1 MPTQVTNY
9 QCPACTGPLHY
20 SAKSGKLACDY
31 CGSSFDVAE
40 IEALYAR
47 KEAEAAAAKQA
58 ADAKAEAAQ
67 AAKAEAAEAAAA
79 SGGWDTSDL
88 SRDWGAEADGLRVYS
103 CPSCGAELIC
113 DQSTAATACPYC
125 GNPAIVP
132 GQFSGALRPDY
143 ILPFRLSK
151 DDAVQA
157 LRAHYKGKPF
167 LPRSF
172 TSANHIEQIQ
182 GVYVPFWLFDGGA
195 EGAASYRASNT
206 NVFET
211 GDYEITETRH
221 YHVVRAGSLAFE
233 KIPVDASSKMP
244 DDHMDSI
251 EPFDYAQLR
260 PFSTAYLPGY
270 LADKY
275 DVTIDDSRDRADTR
289 CRETLAQA
297 LRDTV
302 TGYGACVTE
311 REDIALRRGKV
322 HYALLPV
329 WMLSTKWHGQDFLFA
344 MNGQTGKLV
353 GNLPTDRGRVW
364 GMFAAIA
371 APLTVALTA
380 ILQFLRDGGDGYE
393 TQTFRPA
400 ARAAAGRD
408 ARSTGAGRR
417 GLGHGRGRPAHRPTD
432 QPALAA
438 RRRPRAQQRR
448 RRVHPHR
455 GRLCRL
461 RLHRRG
467 DGVLHA
473 LPQRLARRR

>member
-275 DVTIDDSRDRADTR
+275 DVTIDDSRDRADMR

-302 TGYGACVTE
+302 TGYGACATE

-329 WMLSTKWHGQDFLFA
+329 WMLSTKWRGQDFLFA

-353 GNLPTDRGRVW
+353 GDLPTDRGRFW

-380 ILQFLRDGGDGYE
+380 ILQFL
-393 TQTFRPA
+393 
-400 ARAAAGRD
+400 
-408 ARSTGAGRR
+408 
-417 GLGHGRGRPAHRPTD
+417 L
-432 QPALAA
+432 
-438 RRRPRAQQRR
+438 
-448 RRVHPHR
+448 
-455 GRLCRL
+455 
-461 RLHRRG
+461 
-467 DGVLHA
+467 
-473 LPQRLARRR
+473 

>member
-20 SAKSGKLACDY
+20 SAKSGKLECDY
-31 CGSSFDVAE
+31 CDSSFDVAE

-67 AAKAEAAEAAAA
+67 AAKDEAAEAAAA

-289 CRETLAQA
+289 CCETLAQA

-329 WMLSTKWHGQDFLFA
+329 WMLSTKWRGQDFLFA

-353 GNLPTDRGRVW
+353 GDLPTDRGRFW

-380 ILQFLRDGGDGYE
+380 ILQFL
-393 TQTFRPA
+393 
-400 ARAAAGRD
+400 
-408 ARSTGAGRR
+408 
-417 GLGHGRGRPAHRPTD
+417 L
-432 QPALAA
+432 
-438 RRRPRAQQRR
+438 
-448 RRVHPHR
+448 
-455 GRLCRL
+455 
-461 RLHRRG
+461 
-467 DGVLHA
+467 
-473 LPQRLARRR
+473 

>member
-31 CGSSFDVAE
+31 CDSSFDVAE

-47 KEAEAAAAKQA
+47 KEAEAAAAKHA

-206 NVFET
+206 NVYET
-211 GDYEITETRH
+211 GDYEITGTRH

-329 WMLSTKWHGQDFLFA
+329 WMLSTKWNGQDFLFA

-353 GNLPTDRGRVW
+353 GDLPTDRGRFW

-380 ILQFLRDGGDGYE
+380 ILQFL
-393 TQTFRPA
+393 
-400 ARAAAGRD
+400 
-408 ARSTGAGRR
+408 
-417 GLGHGRGRPAHRPTD
+417 L
-432 QPALAA
+432 
-438 RRRPRAQQRR
+438 
-448 RRVHPHR
+448 
-455 GRLCRL
+455 
-461 RLHRRG
+461 
-467 DGVLHA
+467 
-473 LPQRLARRR
+473 

>member
-20 SAKSGKLACDY
+20 SAKSGKLECDY

-195 EGAASYRASNT
+195 EGAASYCASNT
-206 NVFET
+206 NVYET

-329 WMLSTKWHGQDFLFA
+329 WMLSTKWRGQDFLFA

-353 GNLPTDRGRVW
+353 GDLPTDRGRFW

-380 ILQFLRDGGDGYE
+380 ILQFL
-393 TQTFRPA
+393 
-400 ARAAAGRD
+400 
-408 ARSTGAGRR
+408 
-417 GLGHGRGRPAHRPTD
+417 L
-432 QPALAA
+432 
-438 RRRPRAQQRR
+438 
-448 RRVHPHR
+448 
-455 GRLCRL
+455 
-461 RLHRRG
+461 
-467 DGVLHA
+467 
-473 LPQRLARRR
+473 

>member
-20 SAKSGKLACDY
+20 SAKSGKLECDY
-31 CGSSFDVAE
+31 CDSSFDVAE

-206 NVFET
+206 NVFVS

-233 KIPVDASSKMP
+233 KIQVDASSKMP

-329 WMLSTKWHGQDFLFA
+329 WMLSTKWRGQDFLFA

-353 GNLPTDRGRVW
+353 GDLPTDRGRFW

-380 ILQFLRDGGDGYE
+380 ILQFL
-393 TQTFRPA
+393 
-400 ARAAAGRD
+400 
-408 ARSTGAGRR
+408 
-417 GLGHGRGRPAHRPTD
+417 L
-432 QPALAA
+432 
-438 RRRPRAQQRR
+438 
-448 RRVHPHR
+448 
-455 GRLCRL
+455 
-461 RLHRRG
+461 
-467 DGVLHA
+467 
-473 LPQRLARRR
+473 

>member
-20 SAKSGKLACDY
+20 SAKSGKLECDY
-31 CGSSFDVAE
+31 CDSSFDVAE

-329 WMLSTKWHGQDFLFA
+329 WMLSTKWRGQDFLFA

-353 GNLPTDRGRVW
+353 GDLPTARGRFW

-380 ILQFLRDGGDGYE
+380 ILQFL
-393 TQTFRPA
+393 
-400 ARAAAGRD
+400 
-408 ARSTGAGRR
+408 
-417 GLGHGRGRPAHRPTD
+417 L
-432 QPALAA
+432 
-438 RRRPRAQQRR
+438 
-448 RRVHPHR
+448 
-455 GRLCRL
+455 
-461 RLHRRG
+461 
-467 DGVLHA
+467 
-473 LPQRLARRR
+473 

>member
-195 EGAASYRASNT
+195 EGTASYRASNT

-329 WMLSTKWHGQDFLFA
+329 WMLSTKWRGQDFLFA

-353 GNLPTDRGRVW
+353 GDLPTDRGRFW

-380 ILQFLRDGGDGYE
+380 ILQFL
-393 TQTFRPA
+393 
-400 ARAAAGRD
+400 
-408 ARSTGAGRR
+408 
-417 GLGHGRGRPAHRPTD
+417 L
-432 QPALAA
+432 
-438 RRRPRAQQRR
+438 
-448 RRVHPHR
+448 
-455 GRLCRL
+455 
-461 RLHRRG
+461 
-467 DGVLHA
+467 
-473 LPQRLARRR
+473 

>member
-20 SAKSGKLACDY
+20 SAKSGKLECDY

-40 IEALYAR
+40 IEALYPR
-47 KEAEAAAAKQA
+47 KEAEAAAAKQEAEAAAAKQA

-67 AAKAEAAEAAAA
+67 AAKDEAAEAAAA
-79 SGGWDTSDL
+79 SGGWDTSYL

-206 NVFET
+206 NVYET

-251 EPFDYAQLR
+251 EPFDYTQLR

-353 GNLPTDRGRVW
+353 GDLPTDRGRFW

-380 ILQFLRDGGDGYE
+380 ILQFL
-393 TQTFRPA
+393 
-400 ARAAAGRD
+400 
-408 ARSTGAGRR
+408 
-417 GLGHGRGRPAHRPTD
+417 L
-432 QPALAA
+432 
-438 RRRPRAQQRR
+438 
-448 RRVHPHR
+448 
-455 GRLCRL
+455 
-461 RLHRRG
+461 
-467 DGVLHA
+467 
-473 LPQRLARRR
+473 

>member
-9 QCPACTGPLHY
+9 QCPACTAPLHY
-20 SAKSGKLACDY
+20 SAKSGKLECDY

-132 GQFSGALRPDY
+132 GQFSGALRPDS

-206 NVFET
+206 NVYET

-289 CRETLAQA
+289 CSETLAQG

-329 WMLSTKWHGQDFLFA
+329 WMLSTKWRGQDFLFA

-353 GNLPTDRGRVW
+353 GDLPTDRGRFW

-380 ILQFLRDGGDGYE
+380 ILQFL
-393 TQTFRPA
+393 
-400 ARAAAGRD
+400 
-408 ARSTGAGRR
+408 
-417 GLGHGRGRPAHRPTD
+417 L
-432 QPALAA
+432 
-438 RRRPRAQQRR
+438 
-448 RRVHPHR
+448 
-455 GRLCRL
+455 
-461 RLHRRG
+461 
-467 DGVLHA
+467 
-473 LPQRLARRR
+473 

>member
-79 SGGWDTSDL
+79 SGGWDISGL

-132 GQFSGALRPDY
+132 GQFSGALRPDS

-206 NVFET
+206 NVYET

-329 WMLSTKWHGQDFLFA
+329 WMLSTKWRGQDFLFA

-353 GNLPTDRGRVW
+353 GDLPTDRGRFW

-380 ILQFLRDGGDGYE
+380 ILQFL
-393 TQTFRPA
+393 
-400 ARAAAGRD
+400 
-408 ARSTGAGRR
+408 
-417 GLGHGRGRPAHRPTD
+417 L
-432 QPALAA
+432 
-438 RRRPRAQQRR
+438 
-448 RRVHPHR
+448 
-455 GRLCRL
+455 
-461 RLHRRG
+461 
-467 DGVLHA
+467 
-473 LPQRLARRR
+473 

>member
-20 SAKSGKLACDY
+20 SAKSGKLECDY

-40 IEALYAR
+40 VEALYAR

-206 NVFET
+206 NVYET

-353 GNLPTDRGRVW
+353 GDLPTDRGRFW

-380 ILQFLRDGGDGYE
+380 ILQFL
-393 TQTFRPA
+393 
-400 ARAAAGRD
+400 
-408 ARSTGAGRR
+408 
-417 GLGHGRGRPAHRPTD
+417 L
-432 QPALAA
+432 
-438 RRRPRAQQRR
+438 
-448 RRVHPHR
+448 
-455 GRLCRL
+455 
-461 RLHRRG
+461 
-467 DGVLHA
+467 
-473 LPQRLARRR
+473 

>member
-20 SAKSGKLACDY
+20 SAKSGKLECDY

-67 AAKAEAAEAAAA
+67 AAKDEAAEAAAA

-206 NVFET
+206 NVYET

-275 DVTIDDSRDRADTR
+275 DVTIDDSRDWADTR

-329 WMLSTKWHGQDFLFA
+329 WMLSTKWRGQDFLFA

-353 GNLPTDRGRVW
+353 GDLPTDRGRFW

-380 ILQFLRDGGDGYE
+380 ILQFL
-393 TQTFRPA
+393 
-400 ARAAAGRD
+400 
-408 ARSTGAGRR
+408 
-417 GLGHGRGRPAHRPTD
+417 L
-432 QPALAA
+432 
-438 RRRPRAQQRR
+438 
-448 RRVHPHR
+448 
-455 GRLCRL
+455 
-461 RLHRRG
+461 
-467 DGVLHA
+467 
-473 LPQRLARRR
+473 

>member
-47 KEAEAAAAKQA
+47 KEAEAAAAKQEAEAAAAKQA

-67 AAKAEAAEAAAA
+67 AAKDEAAEAAAA

-206 NVFET
+206 NVYET

-329 WMLSTKWHGQDFLFA
+329 WMLSTKWRGQDFLFA

-353 GNLPTDRGRVW
+353 GDLPTDRGRFW

-380 ILQFLRDGGDGYE
+380 ILQFL
-393 TQTFRPA
+393 
-400 ARAAAGRD
+400 
-408 ARSTGAGRR
+408 
-417 GLGHGRGRPAHRPTD
+417 L
-432 QPALAA
+432 
-438 RRRPRAQQRR
+438 
-448 RRVHPHR
+448 
-455 GRLCRL
+455 
-461 RLHRRG
+461 
-467 DGVLHA
+467 
-473 LPQRLARRR
+473 

>member
-9 QCPACTGPLHY
+9 QCPACTAPLHY
-20 SAKSGKLACDY
+20 SAKSGKLECDY

-125 GNPAIVP
+125 GNPAVVP
-132 GQFSGALRPDY
+132 GQFSGVLRPDF
-143 ILPFRLSK
+143 ILPFRLTK

-206 NVFET
+206 NVYET

-289 CRETLAQA
+289 CSETLAQA

-329 WMLSTKWHGQDFLFA
+329 WMLSTKWRGQDFLFA

-353 GNLPTDRGRVW
+353 GDLPTDRGRFW

-380 ILQFLRDGGDGYE
+380 ILQFL
-393 TQTFRPA
+393 
-400 ARAAAGRD
+400 
-408 ARSTGAGRR
+408 
-417 GLGHGRGRPAHRPTD
+417 L
-432 QPALAA
+432 
-438 RRRPRAQQRR
+438 
-448 RRVHPHR
+448 
-455 GRLCRL
+455 
-461 RLHRRG
+461 
-467 DGVLHA
+467 
-473 LPQRLARRR
+473 

>member
-206 NVFET
+206 NVYET

-260 PFSTAYLPGY
+260 PFSTAYPPGY

-353 GNLPTDRGRVW
+353 GDLPTDRGRFW

-380 ILQFLRDGGDGYE
+380 ILQFL
-393 TQTFRPA
+393 
-400 ARAAAGRD
+400 
-408 ARSTGAGRR
+408 
-417 GLGHGRGRPAHRPTD
+417 L
-432 QPALAA
+432 
-438 RRRPRAQQRR
+438 
-448 RRVHPHR
+448 
-455 GRLCRL
+455 
-461 RLHRRG
+461 
-467 DGVLHA
+467 
-473 LPQRLARRR
+473 

>member
-20 SAKSGKLACDY
+20 SAKSGKLECDY
-31 CGSSFDVAE
+31 CDSSFDVAE

-260 PFSTAYLPGY
+260 PFSTAYMPGY

-329 WMLSTKWHGQDFLFA
+329 WMLSTKWRGQDFLFA

-353 GNLPTDRGRVW
+353 GDLPTDRGRFW

-380 ILQFLRDGGDGYE
+380 ILQFL
-393 TQTFRPA
+393 
-400 ARAAAGRD
+400 
-408 ARSTGAGRR
+408 
-417 GLGHGRGRPAHRPTD
+417 L
-432 QPALAA
+432 
-438 RRRPRAQQRR
+438 
-448 RRVHPHR
+448 
-455 GRLCRL
+455 
-461 RLHRRG
+461 
-467 DGVLHA
+467 
-473 LPQRLARRR
+473 

>member
-289 CRETLAQA
+289 CRETLTQA

-329 WMLSTKWHGQDFLFA
+329 WMLSTKWRGQDFLFA

-353 GNLPTDRGRVW
+353 GDLPTDRGRFW

-380 ILQFLRDGGDGYE
+380 ILQFL
-393 TQTFRPA
+393 
-400 ARAAAGRD
+400 
-408 ARSTGAGRR
+408 
-417 GLGHGRGRPAHRPTD
+417 L
-432 QPALAA
+432 
-438 RRRPRAQQRR
+438 
-448 RRVHPHR
+448 
-455 GRLCRL
+455 
-461 RLHRRG
+461 
-467 DGVLHA
+467 
-473 LPQRLARRR
+473 

>member
-172 TSANHIEQIQ
+172 TSTNHIEQIQ

-206 NVFET
+206 NVYET

-329 WMLSTKWHGQDFLFA
+329 WMLSTKWNGQDFLFA

-353 GNLPTDRGRVW
+353 GDLPTDRGRFW

-380 ILQFLRDGGDGYE
+380 ILQFL
-393 TQTFRPA
+393 
-400 ARAAAGRD
+400 
-408 ARSTGAGRR
+408 
-417 GLGHGRGRPAHRPTD
+417 L
-432 QPALAA
+432 
-438 RRRPRAQQRR
+438 
-448 RRVHPHR
+448 
-455 GRLCRL
+455 
-461 RLHRRG
+461 
-467 DGVLHA
+467 
-473 LPQRLARRR
+473 

>member
-20 SAKSGKLACDY
+20 SAKSGKLECDY

-172 TSANHIEQIQ
+172 TSVNHIEQIQ

-206 NVFET
+206 NVYET

-302 TGYGACVTE
+302 IGYGACVTE
-311 REDIALRRGKV
+311 REDITLRRGKV

-329 WMLSTKWHGQDFLFA
+329 WMLSTKWRGQDFLFA

-353 GNLPTDRGRVW
+353 GDLPTDRGRFW

-380 ILQFLRDGGDGYE
+380 ILQFL
-393 TQTFRPA
+393 
-400 ARAAAGRD
+400 
-408 ARSTGAGRR
+408 
-417 GLGHGRGRPAHRPTD
+417 L
-432 QPALAA
+432 
-438 RRRPRAQQRR
+438 
-448 RRVHPHR
+448 
-455 GRLCRL
+455 
-461 RLHRRG
+461 
-467 DGVLHA
+467 
-473 LPQRLARRR
+473 

>member
-151 DDAVQA
+151 DDAAQA

-329 WMLSTKWHGQDFLFA
+329 WMLSTKWRGQDFLFA

-353 GNLPTDRGRVW
+353 GDLPTDRGRFW

-380 ILQFLRDGGDGYE
+380 ILQFL
-393 TQTFRPA
+393 
-400 ARAAAGRD
+400 
-408 ARSTGAGRR
+408 
-417 GLGHGRGRPAHRPTD
+417 L
-432 QPALAA
+432 
-438 RRRPRAQQRR
+438 
-448 RRVHPHR
+448 
-455 GRLCRL
+455 
-461 RLHRRG
+461 
-467 DGVLHA
+467 
-473 LPQRLARRR
+473 